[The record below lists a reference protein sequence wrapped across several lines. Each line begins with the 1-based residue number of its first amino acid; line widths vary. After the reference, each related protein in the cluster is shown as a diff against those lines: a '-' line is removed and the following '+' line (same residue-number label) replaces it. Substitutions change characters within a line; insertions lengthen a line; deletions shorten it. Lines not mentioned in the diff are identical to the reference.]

1 MSQIKYKLQINL
13 ILIFSILSI
22 LFAFYVEYILG
33 HKPCNLCLLQ
43 RLPYILTIVVII
55 LLVIFKNFEKL
66 SFLFLSIIFLF
77 GALLALYHF
86 GIEQGIV
93 SESFVCASDVSV
105 GTLNKEEI
113 LKQLKIR
120 QVSCKDVTF
129 TILGFSLATI
139 NTFVSAILT
148 IITYRIFIKYEKKQQ
163 ETN

>member
-1 MSQIKYKLQINL
+1 MSQIKHKLQINL

-22 LFAFYVEYILG
+22 LFAFYVEHILG

-55 LLVIFKNFEKL
+55 LLIIFKNFEKL

-120 QVSCKDVTF
+120 QISCKDVSF

-139 NTFVSAILT
+139 NTFVSAILA
-148 IITYRIFIKYEKKQQ
+148 IITFIIFLKYEKKQ
-163 ETN
+163 

>member
-33 HKPCNLCLLQ
+33 HKPCNLCLFQ
-43 RLPYILTIVVII
+43 RLPYILIIFLIV
-55 LLVIFKNFEKL
+55 LLLIFRNFERL
-66 SFLFLSIIFLF
+66 MFLFLSIIFLS

-86 GIEQGIV
+86 GIEQGIF
-93 SESFVCASDVSV
+93 SESFVCKGDDND

-120 QVSCKDVTF
+120 QISCKDVTF
-129 TILGFSLATI
+129 TILGVSLATI
-139 NTFVSAILT
+139 NTFVSTILA
-148 IITYRIFIKYEKKQQ
+148 IITFKIFIKYEKK
-163 ETN
+163 

>member
-13 ILIFSILSI
+13 ILIFSTLSI

-33 HKPCNLCLLQ
+33 HKPCNLCLFQ
-43 RLPYILTIVVII
+43 RLPYILIIFLIV
-55 LLVIFKNFEKL
+55 LLLIFRNFERL
-66 SFLFLSIIFLF
+66 MFLFLSIIFLS

-86 GIEQGIV
+86 GIEQGIF
-93 SESFVCASDVSV
+93 SESFVCKGDEND

-120 QVSCKDVTF
+120 QISCKDVTF

-139 NTFVSAILT
+139 NTFVSTILA
-148 IITYRIFIKYEKKQQ
+148 IITFKIFIKYEKK
-163 ETN
+163 

>member
-33 HKPCNLCLLQ
+33 HKPCNLCLFQ
-43 RLPYILTIVVII
+43 RLPYILIIFLIV
-55 LLVIFKNFEKL
+55 LLLIFRNFERL
-66 SFLFLSIIFLF
+66 MFLFLSIIFLS

-86 GIEQGIV
+86 GIEQGIF
-93 SESFVCASDVSV
+93 SESFVCKGDKND

-120 QVSCKDVTF
+120 QISCKDVTF
-129 TILGFSLATI
+129 TMLGVSLATI
-139 NTFVSAILT
+139 NTFVSTILA
-148 IITYRIFIKYEKKQQ
+148 IITFKIFIKYEKK
-163 ETN
+163 